1 MVKPVIN
8 SYINVFKKSP
18 VTVSHL
24 SHHQVSEEFLK
35 YVTSCYPT
43 VSVILLTAPSHA
55 TGISAMFFLKIL
67 PEVWIK
73 YKHFTIL
80 LSCDSYSVM

>member
-1 MVKPVIN
+1 MVKSVIN
-8 SYINVFKKSP
+8 SYINVFMKSP

-35 YVTSCYPT
+35 YVTNCYPT
-43 VSVILLTAPSHA
+43 LPAILSTAPSHA

-73 YKHFTIL
+73 YKHFIVL
-80 LSCDSYSVM
+80 LVCDSYSMM

>member
-1 MVKPVIN
+1 MVKSVIN
-8 SYINVFKKSP
+8 SYINVFTKSP

-24 SHHQVSEEFLK
+24 SHHQVSEEILK
-35 YVTSCYPT
+35 YVTNCYPT
-43 VSVILLTAPSHA
+43 VSVILLAAPSHA

-73 YKHFTIL
+73 YKHFTVL
-80 LSCDSYSVM
+80 LSCDSYSRM

>member
-1 MVKPVIN
+1 MVKSVIN
-8 SYINVFKKSP
+8 SYTNVFTKSP

-35 YVTSCYPT
+35 HVTNCYPT
-43 VSVILLTAPSHA
+43 LSVILLTAPSHA
-55 TGISAMFFLKIL
+55 TGISATLILKIL

-73 YKHFTIL
+73 YKHFIVL
-80 LSCDSYSVM
+80 LSCDSYSMM